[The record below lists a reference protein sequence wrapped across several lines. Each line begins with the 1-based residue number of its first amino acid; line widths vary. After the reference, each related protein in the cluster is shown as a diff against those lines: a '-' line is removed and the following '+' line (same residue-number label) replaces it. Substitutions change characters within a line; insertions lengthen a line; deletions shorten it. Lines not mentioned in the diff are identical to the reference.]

1 VVFDSR
7 DTWTASTRWLAG
19 CLAALAVTAAWVAW
33 PAAQVAPYDLVL
45 RNARIVDGTGSPWY
59 RADLGIRG
67 STIAR
72 IAPSVDE
79 PALRT
84 IDVGGEVV
92 APGFIDI
99 HTHASRGIFQI
110 PTADNYV
117 RQGVTTLIEGP
128 DGSSPVPLGPF
139 LAKLEA
145 LQKSVNIG
153 AFIGQGSIRST
164 VIGEVNR
171 AATPDE
177 LERMRA
183 LVEEGM
189 KAGAFGLSTGL
200 FYVPGTFT
208 PTDEVIELAK
218 VAGRFGGIHISH
230 MRDETSGV
238 LDSVNETIAIGE
250 RGGLP
255 TQVTHHKVIG
265 RPNWG
270 KSVETLQAVDAA
282 RARGVDATIDAYPYT
297 ASSTSIQGA
306 LFPAWAQEGGRKQV
320 LARLNDSTIRPKIKA
335 EIVRVIMNERGG
347 GDPKNIVVASC
358 DWDAS
363 LAGKNLSE
371 VTVMRGLAPTV
382 DNAAEA
388 AMWMVQSGGCQG
400 VFHAIGEE
408 DLERILRHPATMI
421 ASDGEIPTFGKA
433 SPHPRSYGT
442 FVRVLAVYARER
454 KIITLADA
462 VRKMTAFPAQRL
474 GLLDRGLV
482 RPGMKADLVVF
493 DPARVRDL
501 ATFDKPHQYAEGIS
515 HVITNGQVVFEGGAM
530 TAARPGVV
538 LYGPARAGGRP

>member
-1 VVFDSR
+1 MPDPH
-7 DTWTASTRWLAG
+7 DTLNASTRRGAAA
-19 CLAALAVTAAWVAW
+19 CLAALLAVVVWISCI
-33 PAAQVAPYDLVL
+33 AAQPAPYDLLL

-72 IAPSVDE
+72 IAPSIDE
-79 PALRT
+79 PAART
-84 IDVGGEVV
+84 IDVAGEVV

-99 HTHASRGIFQI
+99 HTHAARGIFQI

-128 DGSSPVPLGPF
+128 DGSSPVPLAPF
-139 LAKLEA
+139 LAKLDA
-145 LQKSVNIG
+145 LQKSVNVG
-153 AFIGQGSIRST
+153 AFIGQGSIRSA

-171 AATPDE
+171 TATADE
-177 LERMRA
+177 LQKMRG
-183 LVEEGM
+183 LVEQGM
-189 KAGAFGLSTGL
+189 KDGAFGLSTGL

-230 MRDETSGV
+230 MRDETSRV

-320 LARLNDSTIRPKIKA
+320 LARLADPAIRPKIKA
-335 EIVRVIMNERGG
+335 EIVRVIRNERGG
-347 GDPKNIVVASC
+347 GDPKNIVVANC

-363 LAGKNLSE
+363 LAGRNLSE
-371 VTVMRGLAPTV
+371 VTERRGLSPTV
-382 DNAAEA
+382 ADAAEA
-388 AMWMVQSGGCQG
+388 AMWLVESGGCQG
-400 VFHAIGEE
+400 IFHAIGEE

-421 ASDGEIPTFGKA
+421 GSDGEIPTFGKA

-482 RPGMKADLVVF
+482 RPDMKADLVVF

-501 ATFDKPHQYAEGIS
+501 ATFEKPHQYAEGVS
-515 HVITNGQVVFEGGAM
+515 RVITNGQVVFEGGAM
-530 TAARPGVV
+530 TAARPGAV
-538 LYGPARAGGRP
+538 LYGPGRSSGRR